1 MPLPPWSAAA
11 LGSAFLMWS
20 VMMAVMMLPS
30 ATPMIRAVAS
40 ANRRAV
46 AEGAAATPVALF
58 VAGYLLAWTG
68 FSAIATILQATLR
81 SLALLTNTLS
91 VNDHRL
97 GGAILILAGVWQFTP
112 WKGSYLNHCGNPL
125 SFILLHWREGP
136 GGAIAMGLRHGFDC
150 VACCWALMLVLFV
163 VGVMNLWWVATL
175 AVVILFEKLALGGPM
190 VPRIAGVGL
199 VLWGVVVMVG

>member
-30 ATPMIRAVAS
+30 ATPMIHAVAS

-81 SLALLTNTLS
+81 SLALLTNTLA

-97 GGAILILAGVWQFTP
+97 GGAILILEIGRAHV
-112 WKGSYLNHCGNPL
+112 
-125 SFILLHWREGP
+125 
-136 GGAIAMGLRHGFDC
+136 
-150 VACCWALMLVLFV
+150 
-163 VGVMNLWWVATL
+163 
-175 AVVILFEKLALGGPM
+175 
-190 VPRIAGVGL
+190 
-199 VLWGVVVMVG
+199 